1 MKMGF
6 LNVYKRDM
14 TRFFRFKHQ
23 LFSSL
28 LQPALWLGFFGMAMA
43 GNFDRILSSTGT
55 AVPAGVMSVD
65 YLTFMCAGVIAA
77 TILFTNIYGG
87 FILLFDKNWGILRE
101 IIASPMPRRDL
112 ITGIAMSGIT
122 KSWIQSLIVILFGLL
137 LGVSFF
143 SGKGPLEILISFAGI
158 FIFIAL
164 FAMAFI
170 CISAFIALKMDSPEG
185 FQGISTLLT
194 MPLFFVSNALYP
206 ATGLPPVLQQVA
218 MINPLTHLTAGIRYF
233 AIGDNFSAIGMQ
245 FVYTPGEILISLLY
259 LAFFAGIMFLL
270 AWRTVDKV
278 VIT

>member
-1 MKMGF
+1 MGFGF

-14 TRFFRFKHQ
+14 TRFLRFRHQ

-28 LQPALWLGFFGMAMA
+28 LQPALWLAFFGLAMA
-43 GNFDRILSSTGT
+43 GNFDRILGGTGT
-55 AVPAGVMSVD
+55 APAGVMTVD
-65 YLTFMCAGVIAA
+65 YLTFMCAGVLAA

-87 FILLFDKNWGILRE
+87 FILLFDKNWGIMRE
-101 IIASPMPRRDL
+101 IIASPMPRKDL
-112 ITGIAMSGIT
+112 IIGIAMSGIT
-122 KSWIQSLIVILFGLL
+122 KSWIQALIVIVFGLL
-137 LGVSFF
+137 LGVNFF
-143 SGKGPLEILISFAGI
+143 SGKGILEIAVSFVGI
-158 FIFIAL
+158 FVFIGL

-206 ATGLPPVLQQVA
+206 ATGLPVVLQQVA

-233 AIGDNFSAIGMQ
+233 AIGDHFSAIGLE
-245 FVYTPGEILISLLY
+245 FVYSPVEMLLSLLY
-259 LAFFAGIMFLL
+259 LAFFAGIMFAL
-270 AWRTVDKV
+270 AWRTVEKA

>member
-1 MKMGF
+1 
-6 LNVYKRDM
+6 M

-28 LQPALWLGFFGMAMA
+28 LQPALWLAFFGMAMA
-43 GNFDRILSSTGT
+43 GNFDRILGGTG
-55 AVPAGVMSVD
+55 AAAPSGIMSVD
-65 YLTFMCAGVIAA
+65 YLTFMCAGVLAA

-87 FILLFDKNWGILRE
+87 FILLFDKNWGIMRE

-122 KSWIQSLIVILFGLL
+122 KSWIQSLIVIVFGLI

-143 SGKGPLEILISFAGI
+143 SGKGISGIIVSLAGI
-158 FIFIAL
+158 FLFIGL
-164 FAMAFI
+164 FAIAFI

-206 ATGLPPVLQQVA
+206 STGLPPLLQQIA

-233 AIGDNFSAIGMQ
+233 AIGDRFSAIGME
-245 FVYTPGEILISLLY
+245 FAYTTGDVLASLLY
-259 LAFFAGIMFLL
+259 LALFAGVMFLL
-270 AWRTVDKV
+270 ACRAVDKA

>member
-1 MKMGF
+1 MKFGF
-6 LNVYKRDM
+6 LNIYKRDM

-43 GNFDRILSSTGT
+43 GNFDRILGATGGEVVSG
-55 AVPAGVMSVD
+55 AISVD

-87 FILLFDKNWGILRE
+87 FILLFDKNWGIFRE
-101 IIASPMPRRDL
+101 ILASPMSRKDL
-112 ITGIAMSGIT
+112 IIGIAMSGIT
-122 KSWIQSLIVILFGLL
+122 KSWIQAVIVIVFGLI

-143 SGKGPLEILISFAGI
+143 SGKGPFGIIFSLMGILL
-158 FIFIAL
+158 FIAL
-164 FAMAFI
+164 FAIAFI
-170 CISAFIALKMDSPEG
+170 SLSAIIALKMDSPEG

-206 ATGLPPVLQQVA
+206 ATGLPVVLQQIA
-218 MINPLTHLTAGIRYF
+218 EINPLTHLTAGIRYF
-233 AIGDNFSAIGMQ
+233 AIGGDFTAIGMH
-245 FVYTPGEILISLLY
+245 FVYTPLDMLISLAY
-259 LAFFAGIMFLL
+259 LVVFAGIIFAI
-270 AWRTVDKV
+270 AWRTVEKV